1 MNGQWREKWGSVRQ
15 NNHHH
20 THKKKIYGGDEKF
33 RRGTEK
39 EAQKHNDQE
48 QGRYVGHR

>member
-1 MNGQWREKWGSVRQ
+1 MDNGEKNVGVWGKITITT
-15 NNHHH
+15 H
-20 THKKKIYGGDEKF
+20 TKKEIYGGDE
-33 RRGTEK
+33 RDRWTEK